1 MSATQMHQP
10 LVSVCIPTYRGAAFL
25 AASIDSVLKQ
35 TYSNFELW
43 VLDDNSPDDTQA
55 LVARYTDARIKY
67 LRNATNLGPQG
78 NWNRCLELAQ
88 GKYYKLLPH
97 DDLLAADCLEQQVA
111 VLEADQ
117 AGDIAFVFGSRQ
129 IIDPDGCVLMT
140 RGLKGAKAGRIPAH
154 DVIRRVVRAGANP
167 IGEPGN
173 GLIRRELINKVGPY
187 DASHPY
193 LVDLDYWFRVLMHGD
208 AWYTDTQ
215 ASSFRLCPGSW
226 SVAIGGKQYRDF
238 KGFVD
243 KFRADAR
250 YQITSSDRIIGLA
263 KARLNTVARAIY
275 YWHLFSGKQNG

>member
-1 MSATQMHQP
+1 MSATQVPRP

-25 AASIDSVLKQ
+25 AASIDSVLQQ
-35 TYSNFELW
+35 TYPNFELW

-55 LVARYTDARIKY
+55 LVARYTDPRIKY
-67 LRNATNLGPQG
+67 LRNASNLGPQG
-78 NWNRCLELAQ
+78 NWNRCQEMAQ

-97 DDLLAADCLEQQVA
+97 DDVLAADCLEQQVA

-117 AGDIAFVFGSRQ
+117 AGEIALVFGTRQ
-129 IIDPDGCVLMT
+129 IIDPAGRVLMT
-140 RGLKGAKAGRIPAH
+140 RGLRGVQPGRIAAR

-173 GLIRRELINKVGPY
+173 GLIRRELLDKVGPY
-187 DASHPY
+187 DASHPF

-208 AWYTDTQ
+208 AWYTATQ

-250 YQITSSDRIIGLA
+250 YQISGSDRAVGLI
-263 KARLNTVARAIY
+263 KARLASVVRAIY
-275 YWHLFSGKQNG
+275 YWYLFSDRK